1 MNKKVDKF
9 ITEKMQKNSSFKA
22 RYSWTVQKADIAK
35 KIIKY
40 RLQHNLAQ
48 THLAKKLGVTQQYIS
63 KIEEGNFSNL
73 DTVEKI
79 LFRIGYGIKL
89 EIVNLRKKYSEQLV
103 TY

>member
-9 ITEKMQKNSSFKA
+9 IAEKIQKDPCFKA

-40 RLQHNLAQ
+40 RLQHNLSQ
-48 THLAKKLGVTQQYIS
+48 THLAEKLGVTQQYIS

-73 DTVEKI
+73 ATVEKI
-79 LFRIGYGIKL
+79 LFRMGYGIKL
-89 EIVNLRKKYSEQLV
+89 EIVYLHRRYSEQPA
-103 TY
+103 TA